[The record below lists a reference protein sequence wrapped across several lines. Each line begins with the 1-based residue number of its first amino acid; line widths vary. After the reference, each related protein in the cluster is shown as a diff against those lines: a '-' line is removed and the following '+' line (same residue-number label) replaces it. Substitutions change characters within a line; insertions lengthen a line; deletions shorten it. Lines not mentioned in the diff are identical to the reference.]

1 MRSKRRLPL
10 WAVLYV
16 LGLLIPLG
24 AAAQGSRIHIHETPN
39 PEQVTI
45 ASGAVGLSLQPS
57 FSLLDSANQ
66 VLMAFEVENA
76 TIAVE
81 GNSFPALIQEL
92 ETPWSIVLLVDAS
105 VNMGGFSA
113 SATFKNV
120 RNALSSAIGGVPD
133 NTNIALLTFD
143 DQVQTRLEFTQE
155 TDAVNAA
162 LRGVIPKSFGESCLN
177 NGLYEAVNKLSGA
190 PGRRAVIAFTASA
203 DSCATRTAQEV
214 VDLAL
219 QNGVQIYPVGLEGY
233 TITQDELSALADP
246 TGGVTELKD
255 ESTLGFG
262 LSNIMAV
269 LNNQWTARAT
279 IYPSAGEQEA
289 TLTIN
294 LKDGTVLSSPPIS
307 FISAQD
313 YIPPAEIYLKG
324 NVQSTGE
331 GILFNL
337 DIIQQEVIRQL
348 NVSIISKDTGQ
359 SVLAQAL
366 ISFSDINTLPALG
379 LQPGEEYTLIVNAID
394 AQGQMLSE
402 TSAEFKYEPPPAQ
415 LSITE
420 VREPTDEQD
429 AFLVIVSSQ
438 NVGGAVKHKAWLF
451 EEEGQ
456 ALIDGTE
463 VTIPLGEPILIPADD
478 VGTGT
483 YLVVVQALDSAD
495 TVLAESPPARATVK
509 RQGFIKGLGNSVSGS
524 PLAIAG
530 LTAFCL
536 LSLAGVVGLVWF
548 VLPKRGVRDG
558 SVELVMPQKVRRQ
571 APAARSSISASAPE
585 RQDPLPPPVAPAAPP
600 RAAQPDPSPVTPPRA
615 ARPDPPPIPPAAAPP
630 AASLAGPSASIRM
643 LDPSADFTA
652 QMTQSVFTIGR
663 KASNSAKLPLDSASG
678 VSGEHLTIT
687 FDNGQYFAQDKNSTY
702 GTEIDGKQMDKG
714 TTYPLRD
721 GAILTL
727 GPKVQIEFR
736 VNG

>member
-1 MRSKRRLPL
+1 MRFIRHLPL
-10 WAVLYV
+10 WAVLCV

-24 AAAQGSRIHIHETPN
+24 VAAQGSGIHIHETPN
-39 PEQVTI
+39 PEQVTT

-92 ETPWSIVLLVDAS
+92 ETPWSIVMLVDAS

-113 SATFKNV
+113 AATFKNV
-120 RNALSSAIGGVPD
+120 RNALSSAIGGVPE

-143 DQVQTRLEFTQE
+143 DQAQTRLEFTQE
-155 TDAVNAA
+155 TDAINAA

-219 QNGVQIYPVGLEGY
+219 QNGVQVYPVGLEGY

-246 TGGVTELKD
+246 TGGLSELKD
-255 ESTLGFG
+255 EGTLGFG

-269 LNNQWTARAT
+269 LNNQWTARST

-294 LKDGTVLSSPPIS
+294 LKDETVLTSPPIS
-307 FISAQD
+307 FVSAQD
-313 YIPPAEIYLKG
+313 YIPPAEIHLRGK
-324 NVQSTGE
+324 VQSTGE

-337 DIIQQEVIRQL
+337 DIIQQAIIRQL
-348 NVSIISKDTGQ
+348 NVSIISNETGQ

-366 ISFSDINTLPALG
+366 VSFSDINTLPALG
-379 LQPGEEYTLIVNAID
+379 LQPGAEYTLIVNAID
-394 AQGQMLSE
+394 DQGQMLSE
-402 TSAEFKYEPPPAQ
+402 ASAVFKYEPPPAQ

-420 VREPTDEQD
+420 VQEPTAEQD
-429 AFLVIVSSQ
+429 AFLVVVSSQ

-456 ALIDGTE
+456 ALIDGTQ

-478 VGTGT
+478 VGAGT
-483 YLVVVQALDSAD
+483 YLVVVQALASDD
-495 TVLAESPPARATVK
+495 TVLAESPPARATIT

-536 LSLAGVVGLVWF
+536 LSLVGIIGIVWF
-548 VLPKRGVRDG
+548 VLPKNRVSDG

-571 APAARSSISASAPE
+571 APVDRRSMSGSAPE
-585 RQDPLPPPVAPAAPP
+585 RQEPSPSPVVPQPAPRPAPQRAAQPAPRPEPPPDPVVPAPEPAAPAAP
-600 RAAQPDPSPVTPPRA
+600 
-615 ARPDPPPIPPAAAPP
+615 
-630 AASLAGPSASIRM
+630 LAGPSATIRM
-643 LDPSADFTA
+643 LDSSADFTA
-652 QMTQSVFTIGR
+652 QMTQSVFTVGR

-687 FDNGQYFAQDKNSTY
+687 FDNGQYFAQDNNSTY
-702 GTEIDGKQMDKG
+702 GTEIDGKEIEKG
-714 TTYPLRD
+714 TPYPLRD

-736 VNG
+736 LDS